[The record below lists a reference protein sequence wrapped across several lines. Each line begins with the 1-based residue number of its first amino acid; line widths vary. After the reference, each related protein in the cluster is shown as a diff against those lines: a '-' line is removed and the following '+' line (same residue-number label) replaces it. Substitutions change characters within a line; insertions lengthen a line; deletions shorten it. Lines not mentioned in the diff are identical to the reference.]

1 MPPLTLCLR
10 DLCWR
15 EEVEVEVITT
25 ITMAV
30 ATIALLPLV
39 RGLVLRSLVL
49 DEVAVMETTGNMR
62 NITP

>member
-1 MPPLTLCLR
+1 M
-10 DLCWR
+10 
-15 EEVEVEVITT
+15 EVEVITT